1 MSLPAAGRRDRRI
14 VVERLT
20 VMQGSTGAAVESW
33 STLATLWAEARLPT
47 GREAELAGQV
57 AATVDRVFV
66 VLWRDDIEPKQRIR
80 FDGQVYDVVSVAEMG
95 RREGL
100 TIGATV
106 RKVA

>member
-14 VVERLT
+14 IVEQLAVT
-20 VMQGSTGAAVESW
+20 QSSTGAAVETW

-47 GREAELAGQV
+47 GRELLQAGQV
-57 AATVDRVFV
+57 AGELDRVFV
-66 VLWRDDIEPKQRIR
+66 VLWRDDIEPKMRIR
-80 FDGQVYDVVSVAEMG
+80 FDGQVYDIVSVAEMG

-100 TIGATV
+100 LIGATV